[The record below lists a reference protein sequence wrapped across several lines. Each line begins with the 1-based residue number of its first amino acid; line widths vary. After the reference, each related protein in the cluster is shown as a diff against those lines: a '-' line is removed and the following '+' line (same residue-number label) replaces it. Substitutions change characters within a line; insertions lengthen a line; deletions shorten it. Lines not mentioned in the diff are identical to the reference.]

1 MGEGQS
7 IDFPDE
13 PRGELDLALDNLVA
27 RARDVLKI
35 QGRLRSLLRANQAI
49 VEQLDLPVVL
59 ERIVASAV
67 ELVGARYGALGVVGL
82 DGSLEQFINVGMT
95 PEQVVAIGHLPEGHG
110 LLGALIEDPHPIRLT
125 KLSDDKRSTGFPAA
139 HPPMGAFLGVPV
151 RVRDEVYGNLYL
163 SNEDTKAFSAE
174 DEQLVTALAATAGV
188 AIENAR
194 LYAETQRRQAWSA
207 ASAEFTANLLAP
219 ENGDAIAILAG
230 RILELSAAD
239 IVWVLLPGENP
250 AELVIA
256 IARGDDETN
265 MQGSSISEIGSLA
278 ASIIRGGAP
287 RQVDDGVDLGF
298 ALSDGRLLGPAM
310 AVPLMTDGLAE
321 GVLLVARM
329 QRGLPFA
336 VTDLEMAAD
345 FAGQASVAMELEAA
359 RADRQRM
366 VVLEDR
372 GRIARDLHDHVIQ
385 QLFGTGLE
393 LQSIA
398 GGMPMGP
405 ISDRIIQSV
414 ANLDATISQIRTIIF
429 ALSAQVS
436 EAPPSVRHWIIDL
449 ANELAPALA
458 STPAVSFAGPVD
470 LIVTD
475 DLAADVLAVTRE
487 ALVNVIKHA
496 DASRTSVSL
505 AVREGQVYL
514 EIVDDGHG
522 FDRRRGE
529 AGSRTLSTV
538 QSVVVERLWSSRART
553 ALAFCGRSRT
563 RRSQR
568 DYRLPRRRPRTR
580 PSRHRRPIGGGGR
593 HRSHRRGEHGGTGAI
608 THPRNP
614 TGCRRA
620 GRAPAR
626 RERHRCLSRNPLER
640 PGHPVPD
647 AHRIR
652 RRRSHLRGR
661 HRGCRRIRPQRY
673 PGRWTGGFGAQD
685 RGG

>member
-1 MGEGQS
+1 MSDGHP

-67 ELVGARYGALGVVGL
+67 ELVGAKYGALGVIAA

-95 PEQVVAIGHLPEGHG
+95 PDQIIAIGHLPEGHG
-110 LLGALIEDPHPIRLT
+110 LLGALIKDPHSIRLEN
-125 KLSDDKRSTGFPAA
+125 LSDDDRSTGFPTG

-163 SNEDTKAFSAE
+163 SNADTRAFSAE

-219 ENGDAIAILAG
+219 ESGDAVAILAG

-239 IVWVLLPGENP
+239 VVWVLLPDDNP
-250 AELVIA
+250 AELVIS
-256 IARGDDETN
+256 IARGEDERK
-265 MQGSSISEIGSLA
+265 MQGSFITEIDSMA
-278 ASIIRGGAP
+278 ASIIRGGVP
-287 RQVDDGVDLGF
+287 RQVDDGIDLGF
-298 ALSDGRLLGPAM
+298 TLSDGRSLGPAM

-329 QRGLPFA
+329 HGGLPFA

-366 VVLEDR
+366 VILEDR

-398 GGMPMGP
+398 GALPMGP
-405 ISDRIIQSV
+405 ASDRIIQSV
-414 ANLDATISQIRTIIF
+414 TNLDATISQIRTIIF
-429 ALSAQVS
+429 ALSAQAS
-436 EAPPSVRHWIIDL
+436 ETPTSVRHWIIDL

-458 STPAVSFAGPVD
+458 STPTVSFAGPVD
-470 LIVTD
+470 LIVTN
-475 DLAADVLAVTRE
+475 DLADDVLAVARE

-496 DASRTSVSL
+496 DASRTSLSL

-514 EIVDDGHG
+514 EIVDDGCG
-522 FDRRRGE
+522 FGE
-529 AGSRTLSTV
+529 G
-538 QSVVVERLWSSRART
+538 
-553 ALAFCGRSRT
+553 T
-563 RRSQR
+563 RRSGVAN
-568 DYRLPRRRPRTR
+568 LE
-580 PSRHRRPIGGGGR
+580 HRAV
-593 HRSHRRGEHGGTGAI
+593 S
-608 THPRNP
+608 
-614 TGCRRA
+614 
-620 GRAPAR
+620 
-626 RERHRCLSRNPLER
+626 
-640 PGHPVPD
+640 
-647 AHRIR
+647 
-652 RRRSHLRGR
+652 
-661 HRGCRRIRPQRY
+661 
-673 PGRWTGGFGAQD
+673 
-685 RGG
+685 RGGVFAIESGANGTRLLWQVPYSTVAA

>member
-1 MGEGQS
+1 MQEESAQDLIYGWGLSPRVPEAVQDAGVSSDNRAPLWDGSPTGSRTRGLAMSDGHS

-35 QGRLRSLLRANQAI
+35 QGRLRSLLRANQSV

-67 ELVGARYGALGVVGL
+67 ELVGAKYGALGVLGV

-95 PEQVVAIGHLPEGHG
+95 RDQIVAIGHLPTGHG
-110 LLGALIEDPHPIRLT
+110 LLGALIDDPHPIRID
-125 KLSDDKRSTGFPAA
+125 KISDDPRSAGFPAS

-163 SNEDTKAFSAE
+163 SNEDTRSFSAE

-194 LYAETQRRQAWSA
+194 LYAETTRRQAWSA

-219 ENGDAIAILAG
+219 ENGNAISVLAG

-239 IVWVLLPGENP
+239 VVWVLLPGENP

-256 IARGDDETN
+256 IARGSDEAN
-265 MQGSSISEIGSLA
+265 MQGSFITEIDSLA
-278 ASIIRGGAP
+278 ANIIRDGVP
-287 RQVDDGVDLGF
+287 KQVDDGIDLGF
-298 ALSDGRLLGPAM
+298 VLSDGRPLGPAM

-329 QRGLPFA
+329 RGGLPFA
-336 VTDLEMAAD
+336 VSDLEMAAD
-345 FAGQASVAMELEAA
+345 FAGQAGVAMELEAA

-398 GGMPMGP
+398 GGLPMGP
-405 ISDRIIQSV
+405 VSDRIIQSV
-414 ANLDATISQIRTIIF
+414 TNLDATISQIRTIIF
-429 ALSAQVS
+429 ALSAQTGES
-436 EAPPSVRHWIIDL
+436 PTSVRHSIIDL
-449 ANELAPALA
+449 ANELAPALTA
-458 STPAVSFAGPVD
+458 TPSVSFAGPVD
-470 LIVTD
+470 LIVTN
-475 DLAADVLAVTRE
+475 DLADDVLAVARE
-487 ALVNVIKHA
+487 ALVNVVRHA
-496 DASRTSVSL
+496 GASRSSISL
-505 AVREGQVYL
+505 AVRDGQVYL

-522 FDRRRGE
+522 FDQ
-529 AGSRTLSTV
+529 A
-538 QSVVVERLWSSRART
+538 
-553 ALAFCGRSRT
+553 T
-563 RRSQR
+563 RRSGVAN
-568 DYRLPRRRPRTR
+568 LE
-580 PSRHRRPIGGGGR
+580 HRAV
-593 HRSHRRGEHGGTGAI
+593 S
-608 THPRNP
+608 
-614 TGCRRA
+614 
-620 GRAPAR
+620 
-626 RERHRCLSRNPLER
+626 
-640 PGHPVPD
+640 
-647 AHRIR
+647 
-652 RRRSHLRGR
+652 
-661 HRGCRRIRPQRY
+661 
-673 PGRWTGGFGAQD
+673 
-685 RGG
+685 RGGAFTLESGADGTRLLWQVPYATVSA

>member
-1 MGEGQS
+1 MNDSHS

-67 ELVGARYGALGVVGL
+67 ELVGAKYGALGVVSI

-95 PEQVVAIGHLPEGHG
+95 PEQITAIGHLPEGHG
-110 LLGALIEDPHPIRLT
+110 LLGALIDDPHPIRLE
-125 KLSDDKRSTGFPAA
+125 KLSDDERSIGFPVG

-151 RVRDEVYGNLYL
+151 RVRDSVYGNLYL
-163 SNEDTKAFSAE
+163 SNEDSKSFSAE

-194 LYAETQRRQAWSA
+194 LYAETKRRQAWSA

-219 ENGDAIAILAG
+219 ENADAIAILAG
-230 RILELSAAD
+230 RVLELSAAD
-239 IVWVLLPGENP
+239 VVWVLLPGETP

-256 IARGDDETN
+256 IARGDDESN
-265 MQGSSISEIGSLA
+265 MQGSSITEIDSMTA
-278 ASIIRGGAP
+278 DIIRGGMP
-287 RQVDDGVDLGF
+287 RQVDDGIDLGF
-298 ALSDGRLLGPAM
+298 MLSDGRSLGPAM

-329 QRGLPFA
+329 QGGLPFA

-359 RADRQRM
+359 RAARQRM

-398 GGMPMGP
+398 GGLPMGP
-405 ISDRIIQSV
+405 VSDRIIQSV
-414 ANLDATISQIRTIIF
+414 TDLDATISQIRTIIF
-429 ALSAQVS
+429 ALSAHVN
-436 EAPPSVRHWIIDL
+436 EAPTSVRHWIIDL
-449 ANELAPALA
+449 ANELAPALT

-475 DLAADVLAVTRE
+475 DLADDVIAVARE

-496 DASRTSVSL
+496 DATRTSVSL
-505 AVREGQVYL
+505 AVRDGQVYL
-514 EIVDDGHG
+514 EIADDGHG
-522 FDRRRGE
+522 FDEAPRRSGVANLEHRAVSRG
-529 AGSRTLSTV
+529 GV
-538 QSVVVERLWSSRART
+538 FVVESGAEGTRILW
-553 ALAFCGRSRT
+553 
-563 RRSQR
+563 Q
-568 DYRLPRRRPRTR
+568 
-580 PSRHRRPIGGGGR
+580 
-593 HRSHRRGEHGGTGAI
+593 
-608 THPRNP
+608 
-614 TGCRRA
+614 
-620 GRAPAR
+620 
-626 RERHRCLSRNPLER
+626 
-640 PGHPVPD
+640 VPYEKV
-647 AHRIR
+647 A
-652 RRRSHLRGR
+652 
-661 HRGCRRIRPQRY
+661 
-673 PGRWTGGFGAQD
+673 A
-685 RGG
+685 